1 MLNLGTGAAS
11 WWEVN
16 GIGCKPYFSVNGS
29 LATPLHINVQLADII
44 RPPRPDWV
52 DGCLLNYY
60 YVEVI
65 HAAVQLILAVFIS
78 NFLILKKR
86 FHLTVFYLFLAYC
99 IAERCAHSTKICN

>member
-16 GIGCKPYFSVNGS
+16 GIGCRPYFTVNGS
-29 LATPLHINVQLADII
+29 LATPLHINVQLADVL

-65 HAAVQLILAVFIS
+65 HAAVQLILAVFILKIFTIKLKFEKKYFFILADC
-78 NFLILKKR
+78 FLER
-86 FHLTVFYLFLAYC
+86 SADLTNV
-99 IAERCAHSTKICN
+99 HN

>member
-16 GIGCKPYFSVNGS
+16 GIGCRPYFSVNGS
-29 LATPLHINVQLADII
+29 LAASPLNLQPSEVI

-52 DGCLLNYY
+52 DGCLLSYV

-65 HAAVQLILAVFIS
+65 HAAVQLILAV
-78 NFLILKKR
+78 
-86 FHLTVFYLFLAYC
+86 
-99 IAERCAHSTKICN
+99 

>member
-1 MLNLGTGAAS
+1 VLNLGTGAAS

-16 GIGCKPYFSVNGS
+16 GIGCRPYFTVNGS
-29 LATPLHINVQLADII
+29 LATPLHINVQLADVL

-65 HAAVQLILAVFIS
+65 HAAVQLILAVFYFK
-78 NFLILKKR
+78 NFHHK
-86 FHLTVFYLFLAYC
+86 T
-99 IAERCAHSTKICN
+99 

>member
-1 MLNLGTGAAS
+1 MKLELFFTILLLVQNSEVLNLGTGAAS

-16 GIGCKPYFSVNGS
+16 GIGCRPYFSVNGS
-29 LATPLHINVQLADII
+29 LATPLHINVQLADVL

-65 HAAVQLILAVFIS
+65 HAAVQLILAVF
-78 NFLILKKR
+78 
-86 FHLTVFYLFLAYC
+86 Y
-99 IAERCAHSTKICN
+99 

>member
-16 GIGCKPYFSVNGS
+16 GAGCRPYFSVNGS
-29 LATPLHINVQLADII
+29 LATPLHTNIQLSDIL

-65 HAAVQLILAVFIS
+65 HASVQLILGVSSVINLVYKLYHEF
-78 NFLILKKR
+78 FLMH
-86 FHLTVFYLFLAYC
+86 F
-99 IAERCAHSTKICN
+99 